1 MSPYPRV
8 KVDFA
13 LSCHEDLLE
22 PLSEPVEWKY
32 HSPAEEI
39 RWGPWE
45 AEAGGVG
52 GGGSCCPPGNPPI
65 PCCTARWRCGASV
78 SWSPEPALDAAAGTP
93 GPHPALPLLA
103 LGPWAQRRCSC
114 LPVPFHNR
122 ANDSTCPL
130 GLF

>member
-52 GGGSCCPPGNPPI
+52 GGVLLSPG
-65 PCCTARWRCGASV
+65 
-78 SWSPEPALDAAAGTP
+78 EP
-93 GPHPALPLLA
+93 PHPLLHRQVALR
-103 LGPWAQRRCSC
+103 GQRVLVS
-114 LPVPFHNR
+114 R
-122 ANDSTCPL
+122 ACP
-130 GLF
+130 